1 MKDNLVMAKKE
12 TEKQTVVISGE
23 EHNVEDLSQEQVVLL
38 NHVADLENKI
48 RQISFNLEQSNGGR
62 NYFMSLLTESL
73 KTAKL
78 VRESGSLEKVEETGG

>member
-1 MKDNLVMAKKE
+1 MAKEKE

-48 RQISFNLEQSNGGR
+48 RQISFSLEQTNGSR
-62 NYFMSLLTESL
+62 NYFMGLLTESL
-73 KTAKL
+73 KTEKL
-78 VRESGSLEKVEETGG
+78 IKESGSPEKVEETGG

>member
-1 MKDNLVMAKKE
+1 MAKKE

-48 RQISFNLEQSNGGR
+48 RQISFNLEQANGGR
-62 NYFMSLLTESL
+62 NYFMGLLTESL
-73 KTAKL
+73 KNAKL

>member
-1 MKDNLVMAKKE
+1 MAKKE

-48 RQISFNLEQSNGGR
+48 RQISFNLDQAQGGR
-62 NYFMSLLTESL
+62 QHFMGLLTESL
-73 KTAKL
+73 KAEKFI
-78 VRESGSLEKVEETGG
+78 RESGSPEKKEETGG

>member
-1 MKDNLVMAKKE
+1 MAKKE

-48 RQISFNLEQSNGGR
+48 RQISFNLEQTNGSR
-62 NYFMSLLTESL
+62 NYFMGLLT
-73 KTAKL
+73 A
-78 VRESGSLEKVEETGG
+78 SLETKAEPVVAEEAGE